1 MAGIKH
7 LIECHCTLKI
17 YDRGEDIQNHI
28 FHKFAVYSKLKKD
41 ENKIVEKIA
50 QCNNCGTLHKVFD
63 ICKSE
68 LVERGKDDSNSIID
82 VEDIKVQL
90 SEKVVK
96 ILERYKVDIATWE
109 QALDV
114 YEEKSWG
121 SNIIVSR
128 QLIDQFYHVKILQLY
143 ENDKIKILSEKIKD
157 EISLS

>member
-96 ILERYKVDIATWE
+96 ILNQVFDFFQR
-109 QALDV
+109 
-114 YEEKSWG
+114 
-121 SNIIVSR
+121 
-128 QLIDQFYHVKILQLY
+128 
-143 ENDKIKILSEKIKD
+143 
-157 EISLS
+157 